1 MWLEI
6 FCLSTESIRRRQD
19 KVYCVMNQTVSDTVV
34 YSRSLHI
41 SSRLPISIVVTVEC
55 ESLSG

>member
-6 FCLSTESIRRRQD
+6 FCLSTEPIRRRQD